1 MPTGRSKLMYRNWVT
16 EWCSYLMDGHLSS
29 MSPKKVKGPRV
40 ARASAGD
47 NVPIFPSLDSIGA
60 TWKFAQSSHR
70 VVRLRP
76 MGLSYLIKSCSKS
89 VTQKKTLP
97 SHRPIFH
104 DTGLI
109 GEQILKSDGQNPYK
123 PIILPHFF
131 ENAPSKNHPGHRPSP
146 VAPAAAVVVALRV
159 LARAVRAPE
168 VKIGRITWKSEKLWG
183 NHKSSCTKLCFSH
196 LCKRPSKHSGC
207 CTVCIYIYVWGF
219 P

>member
-1 MPTGRSKLMYRNWVT
+1 
-16 EWCSYLMDGHLSS
+16 
-29 MSPKKVKGPRV
+29 
-40 ARASAGD
+40 
-47 NVPIFPSLDSIGA
+47 
-60 TWKFAQSSHR
+60 
-70 VVRLRP
+70 
-76 MGLSYLIKSCSKS
+76 MGLTYLIKSCSKS

-207 CTVCIYIYVWGF
+207 CTVYIYICMGVSINEGFQNGWFIMENPKIKWMIWGYPHF
-219 P
+219 RKPPYIYIRIYILD